1 MVLWGGTTMCRGA
14 VGTAPVAGPGIRGR
28 LCGLAVVDVIP
39 VMPGWRSP
47 NRISASTISLSAS
60 FGEGSRH

>member
-1 MVLWGGTTMCRGA
+1 MVLWGGTTMCRVKSARAGTSGGSA
-14 VGTAPVAGPGIRGR
+14 VT
-28 LCGLAVVDVIP
+28 LCGLAVRDVIP

-47 NRISASTISLSAS
+47 NRISACTISLSAT